1 MKQLIGEVIGRCV
14 NTGDVYYLVTSAEPG
29 ATGAFSTGVE
39 VGSPSNGG
47 YLKPAGLTPS
57 FGLPSHY
64 EIVE

>member
-1 MKQLIGEVIGRCV
+1 MIGRCV